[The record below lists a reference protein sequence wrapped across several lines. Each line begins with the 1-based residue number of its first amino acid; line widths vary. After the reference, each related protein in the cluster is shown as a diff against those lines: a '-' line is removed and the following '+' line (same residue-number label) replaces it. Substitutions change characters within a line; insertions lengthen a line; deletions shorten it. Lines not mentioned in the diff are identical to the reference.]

1 MEPLLKK
8 SDQRWRNYS
17 KLSVLEVSGSAVVS
31 LPMDFPDFPD
41 WSPLE
46 LLTMMLQERILFGFT
61 GLREEFFS

>member
-31 LPMDFPDFPD
+31 LPMHFPDFPD